1 MVLCIIFG
9 QSPQQD
15 YSAVFENMLHILFPL
30 MGPDLRRVITM
41 TGMPFPEPRWED
53 LGDGIKCWLCSFAIN
68 REIPYQP
75 QGHPRRSTPPRMSE
89 RTRRTHVGNHGSH
102 VKGEQT
108 TGTYSLIETSS
119 VYSRVSTFRL
129 VFERM
134 HSTRL
139 FVTFS
144 FLLVTQ

>member
-1 MVLCIIFG
+1 MVLCINFG

-108 TGTYSLIETSS
+108 TGTYSLIETST
-119 VYSRVSTFRL
+119 VYSRVSTFTGSFSNEYIPRDSL
-129 VFERM
+129 LRS
-134 HSTRL
+134 HSYL
-139 FVTFS
+139 
-144 FLLVTQ
+144 